1 MSDRLLTVDLGNSRC
16 KLRAWVAPFS
26 AAGGVSRAAVAAA
39 ADFDTNA
46 TLAAEVRAWTAQF
59 ARHPGRGAPPK
70 FSAPIVVLSSVASM
84 AVEAELVLVLRSVF
98 SDRVLVAPECGL
110 SIEVANPDSVGRDR
124 LYAARGAFEL
134 VRGAAIVVDA
144 GTALT
149 VDALGIAHA
158 RGRFLG
164 GAIAPG
170 PRLLA
175 DSMARHAARLPLVEP
190 EVGAHALGR
199 DTRSALQAGVV
210 VGFRGA
216 ARELAL
222 RIAAECDLSR
232 APIVVTGGA
241 RAFLLGPSPCFDGD
255 VREDEL
261 LVHRGLLAAARD
273 ARSAP

>member
-1 MSDRLLTVDLGNSRC
+1 MSDRFLTVDLGNSRC
-16 KLRAWVAPFS
+16 KLRAWVAPFE
-26 AAGGVSRAAVAAA
+26 AVGGVSRATVASAA
-39 ADFDTNA
+39 EFDTNA
-46 TLAAEVRAWTAQF
+46 ALAAEVRAWTAPF
-59 ARHPGRGAPPK
+59 ARATGSG
-70 FSAPIVVLSSVASM
+70 APIVAVSSVASP
-84 AVEAELVLVLRSVF
+84 AVEAELVAALRSMF
-98 SDRVLVAPECGL
+98 SDRVLVSPECGL
-110 SIEVANPDSVGRDR
+110 SIEVENPESVGRDR

-149 VDALGIAHA
+149 VDALGLARA
-158 RGRFLG
+158 RGCFLG

-175 DSMARHAARLPLVEP
+175 DSLARHAARLPLIEP
-190 EVGAHALGR
+190 AVSAHALGR
-199 DTRSALQAGVV
+199 DTRGALQAGVV

-222 RIAAECDLSR
+222 RIAAESQLSG

-241 RAFLLGPSPCFDGD
+241 RAFLLEPSPCFEGD
-255 VREDEL
+255 VREDAE

>member
-1 MSDRLLTVDLGNSRC
+1 MSDRFVTVDVGNTRC
-16 KLRAWVAPFS
+16 KLRAWIAPFS
-26 AAGGVSRAAVAAA
+26 SVGGLSRATVAQS

-46 TLAAEVRAWTAQF
+46 ALVTEVRGFLTRIEHDF
-59 ARHPGRGAPPK
+59 GRGA
-70 FSAPIVVLSSVASM
+70 SRVAISSVASP
-84 AVEAELVLVLRSVF
+84 AIESELVAALRSVF
-98 SDRVLVAPECGL
+98 ADRVFVAPDCGL
-110 SIEVANPDSVGRDR
+110 SIEVSNPANVGRDR

-149 VDALGIAHA
+149 VDALALAHA

-175 DSMARHAARLPLVEP
+175 DSLARHAARLPLVEP
-190 EVGAHALGR
+190 DVGARALGT
-199 DTRSALQAGVV
+199 DTQSALQAGIVI
-210 VGFRGA
+210 GFRGA
-216 ARELAL
+216 ARELVTRVAS
-222 RIAAECDLSR
+222 ESGLSG

-241 RAFLLGPSPCFDGD
+241 RAFLLAPTSCFEGD

-261 LVHRGLLAAARD
+261 LVHRGLLAAAHD
-273 ARSAP
+273 AEHVR